1 MINKFMLDKFY
12 KKLTITFLETVHIY
26 FTIFFSIVQRLSFFS
41 IKNNFSKVIRNNME
55 SQKTIDNNPII
66 LSDDD
71 VNNDNVVVNDN
82 IDL

>member
-12 KKLTITFLETVHIY
+12 KKLTITFLETVHI
-26 FTIFFSIVQRLSFFS
+26 SFFKDDS
-41 IKNNFSKVIRNNME
+41 FFFPIKKNFSKLIRNNME

-71 VNNDNVVVNDN
+71 VNNDSVVVNDN

>member
-1 MINKFMLDKFY
+1 
-12 KKLTITFLETVHIY
+12 
-26 FTIFFSIVQRLSFFS
+26 
-41 IKNNFSKVIRNNME
+41 ME